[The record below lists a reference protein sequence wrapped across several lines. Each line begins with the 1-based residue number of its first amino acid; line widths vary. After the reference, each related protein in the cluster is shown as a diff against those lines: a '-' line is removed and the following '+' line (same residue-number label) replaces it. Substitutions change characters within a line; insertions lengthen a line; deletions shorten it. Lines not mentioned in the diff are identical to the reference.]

1 VLHDL
6 LREPNLYDLLLRIDE
21 ELCEEQ
27 RRAGCPKCGAP
38 LHAAHY
44 ERKPRGAPV
53 ELPPNYDRRLSLCC
67 AREGCRKRAT
77 PPSVRFLGR
86 RVYLAAVI
94 VVVAV
99 IQQGPTRQ
107 RLARLHELLGVS
119 RWTVAR
125 WRRWWL
131 DGFPRTSLWRIQRAR
146 VMPPVDEQQLP
157 ASLLER
163 FLATAPGERLAA
175 FLRFLSPL
183 TVPGS

>member
-1 VLHDL
+1 VWHEL
-6 LREPNLYDLLLRIDE
+6 LDDGRLYDLLLRIDE
-21 ELCEEQ
+21 DLYEEQ
-27 RRAGCPKCGAP
+27 RRAGCPTCGGP

-44 ERKPRGAPV
+44 PRKPRGGPV
-53 ELPPNYDRRLSLCC
+53 ALPADYDRRLSLCC

-94 VVVAV
+94 VLVAA
-99 IQQGPTRQ
+99 IQQGPTRK
-107 RLARLHELLGVS
+107 RLATLRELLGVS

-131 DGFPRTSLWRIQRAR
+131 DDFPQTSLWRTQRAR
-146 VMPPVDEQQLP
+146 VMPVVNEQQLP

-163 FLATAPGERLAA
+163 FLATTPGERLSAL
-175 FLRFLSPL
+175 LRFLSPL